1 MFSLTIM
8 QSISLY
14 NFYFCSLTLSSLT
27 AEARTQAYV
36 FTLQYGFSSD
46 FHTSIWFLIWC
57 FLVVFSRTRLFIC
70 LPPRPLYKLRKLY
83 SSLNISVSMYYFFV
97 NISIDKAWKE
107 HIQILHH
114 TLWICYISYL
124 QKVILNIARRSVSRL
139 IRLIRDRIANSSS
152 FTKLFAEA
160 PVQVFIICLNNC

>member
-1 MFSLTIM
+1 M
-8 QSISLY
+8 
-14 NFYFCSLTLSSLT
+14 
-27 AEARTQAYV
+27 
-36 FTLQYGFSSD
+36 
-46 FHTSIWFLIWC
+46 
-57 FLVVFSRTRLFIC
+57 FSRTRLFIC

-97 NISIDKAWKE
+97 NISIDKVWKE

-160 PVQVFIICLNNC
+160 PVQLFINCLFYVFFEHDIIYFSLHFQVLQSSIIVIIISTIFLFKSVFALFSLTVM

>member
-1 MFSLTIM
+1 MNL
-8 QSISLY
+8 
-14 NFYFCSLTLSSLT
+14 YFCSLTLSSLT
-27 AEARTQAYV
+27 AETRTQTFV

-114 TLWICYISYL
+114 TLSIR
-124 QKVILNIARRSVSRL
+124 KVILHIARRSVSQL
-139 IRLIRDRIANSSS
+139 IRFIRDRIANSSS
-152 FTKLFAEA
+152 FTKSFAEA

>member
-1 MFSLTIM
+1 M
-8 QSISLY
+8 
-14 NFYFCSLTLSSLT
+14 
-27 AEARTQAYV
+27 
-36 FTLQYGFSSD
+36 
-46 FHTSIWFLIWC
+46 
-57 FLVVFSRTRLFIC
+57 FSRTRLFIC

-83 SSLNISVSMYYFFV
+83 SSSNISVSMYYFFV
-97 NISIDKAWKE
+97 NFSIDKAWKE

-152 FTKLFAEA
+152 FTKSFAEA
-160 PVQVFIICLNNC
+160 PVQVFIICLNNCWVIEYLDIRQFIYTCAMSPYVVRRQVPKSFLCFFLSHGKFLIISAILK